1 MKKIFTTHQA
11 ASLCE
16 TTVPTIQRW
25 VDDGKIK
32 SYSTPGGH
40 RRILRNDLFDFM
52 ESHNMPIPKSELSD
66 TTKVLIVDDDAEFRK
81 SIVDM
86 LNSEYLDFD
95 VAVAIDGFDA
105 GMMVWQFMPDILL
118 LDLIMPNIDGF
129 EVCKKI
135 KGEALMRGVKILV
148 VTAYDDSDMIK
159 RAYKCGAD
167 KVLIKPIV
175 LKDLLKDINT
185 LVG

>member
-1 MKKIFTTHQA
+1 MKKTFTTHQA
-11 ASLCE
+11 ANLCE
-16 TTVPTIQRW
+16 TTVPSIQRW
-25 VDDGKIK
+25 VDQGKIK

-40 RRILRNDLFDFM
+40 RRILRDDLFDFM
-52 ESHNMPIPKSELSD
+52 ESHNMPIPKRELSD
-66 TTKVLIVDDDAEFRK
+66 ETKVLIVDDDPEFRK

-95 VAVAIDGFDA
+95 VAVAKDGFDA

-129 EVCKKI
+129 EVCKKL
-135 KGEALMRGVKILV
+135 KGEVLTKNVKILV
-148 VTAYDDSDMIK
+148 ITAYDDPDMIK
-159 RAYKCGAD
+159 KAYKCGAD

-175 LKDLLKDINT
+175 LKNLLKDINA